1 MGRYLLHLVLCLSW
15 LFGASA
21 AMASS
26 VLIVSS
32 ERSAAYVD
40 ASESLVAEL
49 ERGGVARNDVQQV
62 TLSEWADLGDRS
74 SKLIVTL
81 GFEAAQA
88 LATSNVRTPILCA
101 LLPRSSFERVL
112 RGSSRKV
119 SPQFSALYL
128 DQPLSR
134 QLELIRLAMPSLKRI
149 GVLWGPESQIHA
161 ASLRA
166 LAPSSGF
173 QLVEGVVTPEEPL
186 FPALKRVLDEADV
199 LLAFADPV
207 VFNGNSVQNVLLASF
222 RARVPLVAFSSA
234 YVRAGAVL
242 ALYVTPSQ
250 IGQQVGSLARGV
262 VLQGKSLPFM
272 PLYAQNFTIT
282 VNEHV
287 ARSLGLN
294 LSADDLTVQL
304 RRREGAP

>member
-21 AMASS
+21 ATASS

-62 TLSEWADLGDRS
+62 TLSEWADLSDRS

-199 LLAFADPV
+199 LLA
-207 VFNGNSVQNVLLASF
+207 SF

-294 LSADDLTVQL
+294 LSADELTVQL